1 MAEKPARLKGAGPVK
16 LGNRF
21 LKDYSQAFFLPPTE
35 AIREKITPKKAAA
48 LLLILAGIIVYSL

>member
-35 AIREKITPKKAAA
+35 AIREKITPSAPPPSNMP
-48 LLLILAGIIVYSL
+48 IR